1 MALLFRLSPASVFDN
16 DEKKK
21 NNDAQQA
28 NYGATATVARCGLL
42 SLFDRLKLFAD
53 STVL

>member
-16 DEKKK
+16 DEKK
-21 NNDAQQA
+21 NDDAQQA
-28 NYGATATVARCGLL
+28 NYGATTTAARCGPL